1 MIATTELEEL
11 KTQNLPV
18 LVERYTTL
26 RRVSGREFAGP
37 CPRAGCDADTDGF
50 HVGRYDNGAW
60 WWFCRKCHERRGDA
74 VEFARWLLGHDF
86 ATAVEWV
93 RGGVAVVQPSTP
105 RTPAQPVATAR
116 AWDVHQ
122 VEREIDAGAR
132 ALGGDGELGRVARA
146 YLVKRGITL
155 ATADKFFV
163 GAHEAWDRELRRA
176 RPALA
181 LPWAVA
187 DVVEA
192 VKYRFVEVPTGGM
205 RFTARAGSTFTGVF
219 GRNAYGGRYDVL
231 VVAEGE
237 LNAMSVHQAARAA
250 GWPWIDAVSIG
261 GEGGA
266 LSATTVALVADLATD
281 FRRVLMWLDDA
292 AHAVAL
298 RDAVRGAR
306 ALRSHNDGV
315 KWDANELLQRGM
327 LVAFLSQ
334 VMGRLW
340 PNATAEPP
348 CARGTPMQ
356 STERDSDA

>member
-1 MIATTELEEL
+1 MIATTELDEL
-11 KTQNLPV
+11 KTRDLPA
-18 LVERYTTL
+18 LVGRYTTL
-26 RRVSGREFAGP
+26 HRASGREFAGP

-50 HVGRYDNGAW
+50 HVGRGKDGSW

-74 VEFARWLLGHDF
+74 VEFARWLLGYDF

-132 ALGGDGELGRVARA
+132 ALGGDGELGRAARA
-146 YLVKRGITL
+146 YLGKRGITL
-155 ATADKFFV
+155 ATADRFFV
-163 GAHEAWDRELRRA
+163 GAHDAWDRQLKHA

-192 VKYRFVEVPTGGM
+192 VKYRFVEVPDNGM

-237 LNAMSVHQAARAA
+237 LNAMSVAQAARAA
-250 GWPWIDAVSIG
+250 GWPWVDAVSIG

-266 LSATTVALVADLATD
+266 LSATTVAVVAGMAAD
-281 FRRVLMWLDDA
+281 FRRVLMWLDEPKHA
-292 AHAVAL
+292 AAL
-298 RDAVRGAR
+298 RDAVPGAR
-306 ALRSHNDGV
+306 AIRSHVDGV

-327 LVAFLSQ
+327 LAAFLNQ
-334 VMGRLW
+334 IMGRLW
-340 PNATAEPP
+340 PKQAIVEAAN
-348 CARGTPMQ
+348 G
-356 STERDSDA
+356 